1 MNESWTILKLL
12 DWSTPYL
19 QNKGVSSARLDA
31 ELMLAHTL
39 GLSRVQ
45 LYTQFDRPLAEL
57 ELQQYKTFFKRR
69 SEREPL
75 AYILGKKEFYS
86 LEFKVT
92 PDVLIPRPE
101 TELLVEKAIKLLKN
115 PPSSPFEKGEIQE
128 GLKILDIGT
137 GSGCIAI
144 SLAKHQPHSKIT
156 AIDISEAA
164 LNVAKTN
171 AQTHKVEN
179 QIRFLQMDCLQL
191 PDSSLKELDR
201 SFDLILS
208 NPPYIPNEEIP
219 KLEIEVQR
227 EPFQA
232 LSGGKTGLDFY
243 EKLIPWTKKHLTKE
257 GFALF
262 EIGFN
267 QAEEVEKIATNAG
280 FQKVTILKDY
290 ADHPRMI
297 HLSYG

>member
-1 MNESWTILKLL
+1 MSESWTILKLL
-12 DWSTPYL
+12 EWSTPYL

-45 LYTQFDRPLAEL
+45 LYTQFDRPLTEL

-86 LEFKVT
+86 LEFEVS
-92 PDVLIPRPE
+92 PAVLIPRPE
-101 TELLVEKAIKLLKN
+101 TELLVEKAIQLLKN
-115 PPSSPFEKGEIQE
+115 PPSPLSNGGTGK
-128 GLKILDIGT
+128 LKILDLGT

-144 SLAKHQPHSKIT
+144 SIAKHLPQAQLT
-156 AIDISEAA
+156 AIDLSETA
-164 LNVAKTN
+164 LKIAQSNAKR
-171 AQTHKVEN
+171 HGLEH
-179 QIRFLQMDCLQL
+179 QIIFLREDILSPTFKIQN
-191 PDSSLKELDR
+191 SE
-201 SFDLILS
+201 FDAILS
-208 NPPYIPNEEIP
+208 NPPYIPEADFL
-219 KLEIEVQR
+219 KLEPELKF
-227 EPFQA
+227 EPSQA
-232 LSGGKTGLDFY
+232 LIGGKTGLDFY
-243 EKLIPWTKKHLTKE
+243 ENLFPWVKKHLKAS

-267 QAEEVEKIATNAG
+267 QAEEVEKIATNTG
-280 FQKVTILKDY
+280 FQKVNILRDY